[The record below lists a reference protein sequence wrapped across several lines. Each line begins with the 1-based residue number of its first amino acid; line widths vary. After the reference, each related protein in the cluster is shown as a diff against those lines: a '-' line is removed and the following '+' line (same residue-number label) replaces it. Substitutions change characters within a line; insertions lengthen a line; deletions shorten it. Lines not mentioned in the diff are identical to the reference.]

1 MPTKTKSNYVS
12 KIRLWIFSCESFVK
26 IYNMDDLK
34 TRVLC
39 VDMPQGVIN
48 YLTKEQ
54 LDVYDYKVEPSLD
67 ARNLDY
73 SWGRLP
79 IAMPFNIP
87 RNLHEYSMIIQDL
100 SLNSKII
107 PYDIS
112 KHKGKKVISDASDI
126 YKCLCLSKPQNVFDP
141 LPFAC
146 RLIGNGLNAKKG
158 KMIKVFFQSA
168 KYYVDYS
175 CIKTDGYIKSVGRFS
190 NYECVENFTKNVLTG
205 NRVKLNDEYML
216 AYALFSGIEE
226 QLSYSQTF
234 KHPTFNQPGSYKEEL
249 DENFIPLLFNE
260 QDEIISY
267 VYYNKGNSSVTFMLP
282 QIDDKKVLLER
293 LFTECLYKHFSEL
306 FPLQTKNLW
315 LENDNYVL
323 PEIIQLNREKEE
335 ALKQYEDI
343 VKQMDKSI
351 VKIKKKHNF
360 LYSMLTETGENLVNN
375 VKIFLEWLDF
385 RNVKSMD
392 ATVKEGED
400 FEEDLQVLLDN
411 NELLIIEVKGLHGT
425 SKDNECAQISK
436 IETRRVHEGKYSKVH
451 SLYIVNNERGKE
463 PLKRLMPP
471 FTAHQ
476 IKDAEYSYR
485 AMAYTY
491 QLFNLYFEIQNSVIT
506 KEEARK
512 ALLVPGIV
520 NFHSNFKV
528 LGKPYNYFN
537 DMTVACVE
545 IHETNI
551 SVGDSIYFE
560 DVNKRFHSTKI
571 LCIQVEHKNFDSINE
586 GKVGIELESKVVRNA
601 VLYIKK

>member
-1 MPTKTKSNYVS
+1 
-12 KIRLWIFSCESFVK
+12 
-26 IYNMDDLK
+26 MDDLK

-39 VDMPQGVIN
+39 VDMPQDVIN
-48 YLTKEQ
+48 YLTNEQ

-73 SWGRLP
+73 SWDRLS

-87 RNLHEYSMIIQDL
+87 QNLHEYSMIIQDL
-100 SLNSKII
+100 SPNSKII

-112 KHKGKKVISDASDI
+112 KHKGKKAISDANDI
-126 YKCLCLSKPQNVFDP
+126 YQCLCLRKPQNVFDP
-141 LPFAC
+141 LPFTC
-146 RLIGNGLNAKKG
+146 RLIGNGLKAKKG
-158 KMIKVFFQSA
+158 KMIKVFFQSE

-175 CIKTDGYIKSVGRFS
+175 CIRTDGYIKNVGCFS
-190 NYECVENFTKNVLTG
+190 NYECIENFTKDVLAG
-205 NRVKLNDEYML
+205 NRVKLDDEYRL
-216 AYALFSGIEE
+216 AHALFSGIEE

-249 DENFIPLLFNE
+249 DENFIPLLLNE
-260 QDEIISY
+260 QDQIISY
-267 VYYNKGNSSVTFMLP
+267 AYYNKWNGSVTFMLP

-293 LFTECLYKHFSEL
+293 LFTEYLYKHFSEL
-306 FPLQTKNLW
+306 FPLQTKNSW

-323 PEIIQLNREKEE
+323 PEIIQLNREKKE
-335 ALKQYEDI
+335 ALKQYEDF
-343 VKQMDKSI
+343 VKQKDKSI
-351 VKIKKKHNF
+351 EKIKKKHNF
-360 LYSMLTETGENLVNN
+360 LYSMLTETGEKLVNN

-392 ATVKEGED
+392 ATVKEGEN

-411 NELLIIEVKGLHGT
+411 DELLIIEVKGLHGT

-463 PLKRLMPP
+463 PLKRQMPP

-491 QLFNLYFEIQNSVIT
+491 QLFNLYFEIKNGVIT
-506 KEEARK
+506 KEEARN

-520 NFHSNFKV
+520 SFHSNFKV
-528 LGKPYNYFN
+528 LGKPYNYITHSN
-537 DMTVACVE
+537 VVCVE
-545 IHETNI
+545 IHDTNI

-560 DVNKRFHSTKI
+560 DINKRFHSTKI
-571 LCIQVEHKNFDSINE
+571 LCIQVNHKNFDSINE
-586 GKVGIELESKVVRNA
+586 GKVGIELDTKVARNA

>member
-1 MPTKTKSNYVS
+1 
-12 KIRLWIFSCESFVK
+12 
-26 IYNMDDLK
+26 
-34 TRVLC
+34 
-39 VDMPQGVIN
+39 
-48 YLTKEQ
+48 
-54 LDVYDYKVEPSLD
+54 
-67 ARNLDY
+67 
-73 SWGRLP
+73 
-79 IAMPFNIP
+79 
-87 RNLHEYSMIIQDL
+87 
-100 SLNSKII
+100 
-107 PYDIS
+107 
-112 KHKGKKVISDASDI
+112 
-126 YKCLCLSKPQNVFDP
+126 
-141 LPFAC
+141 
-146 RLIGNGLNAKKG
+146 
-158 KMIKVFFQSA
+158 MIKVFFQSA

-175 CIKTDGYIKSVGRFS
+175 CIRTDGYIKNVGRFS
-190 NYECVENFTKNVLTG
+190 NYECVENFTKDVLAG
-205 NRVKLNDEYML
+205 NRVKLNDEYRL
-216 AYALFSGIEE
+216 AHALFFGIEE

-249 DENFIPLLFNE
+249 DENFIPLLLNE

-267 VYYNKGNSSVTFMLP
+267 AYYNKWNGSVTFMLP

-306 FPLQTKNLW
+306 FPLQTKNSW
-315 LENDNYVL
+315 LKNDNYVL
-323 PEIIQLNREKEE
+323 PEIIQLNREKQE

-343 VKQMDKSI
+343 VKQKDKSI
-351 VKIKKKHNF
+351 EKIKKKHNF

-375 VKIFLEWLDF
+375 VKIFLEWLEF
-385 RNVKSMD
+385 SNVKSMD

-463 PLKRLMPP
+463 PLKRQMPP
-471 FTAHQ
+471 FTARQ

-520 NFHSNFKV
+520 NFHSNFKA

-586 GKVGIELESKVVRNA
+586 GKVGIELESKVVRNS

>member
-1 MPTKTKSNYVS
+1 
-12 KIRLWIFSCESFVK
+12 
-26 IYNMDDLK
+26 MDDLK

-39 VDMPQGVIN
+39 VDMPQDVIN

-73 SWGRLP
+73 SWDRLS
-79 IAMPFNIP
+79 IAMPFIIP
-87 RNLHEYSMIIQDL
+87 QNLHEYSVIIQDL
-100 SLNSKII
+100 SSNSKII

-112 KHKGKKVISDASDI
+112 KHKEKKAISDANDI
-126 YKCLCLSKPQNVFDP
+126 YKCLCLRKPQNVFDP
-141 LPFAC
+141 LPYTC
-146 RLIGNGLNAKKG
+146 RLIGNGFNAKKG

-175 CIKTDGYIKSVGRFS
+175 CIRTDGYIQNVGRFS
-190 NYECVENFTKNVLTG
+190 NYECVENFTKDVLAG
-205 NRVKLNDEYML
+205 NRVKLNDEYRL

-249 DENFIPLLFNE
+249 DENFIPLLLNE
-260 QDEIISY
+260 QDQIISY
-267 VYYNKGNSSVTFMLP
+267 AYYNKWNGSVTFMLP
-282 QIDDKKVLLER
+282 QIDDKIVLLER

-306 FPLQTKNLW
+306 FPLQTKNPW

-323 PEIIQLNREKEE
+323 PEIIQLNREKKE

-343 VKQMDKSI
+343 VKQKDKSI
-351 VKIKKKHNF
+351 EKIKKKHIF

-451 SLYIVNNERGKE
+451 SLYIVNN
-463 PLKRLMPP
+463 
-471 FTAHQ
+471 
-476 IKDAEYSYR
+476 
-485 AMAYTY
+485 
-491 QLFNLYFEIQNSVIT
+491 
-506 KEEARK
+506 
-512 ALLVPGIV
+512 
-520 NFHSNFKV
+520 
-528 LGKPYNYFN
+528 
-537 DMTVACVE
+537 
-545 IHETNI
+545 
-551 SVGDSIYFE
+551 
-560 DVNKRFHSTKI
+560 
-571 LCIQVEHKNFDSINE
+571 
-586 GKVGIELESKVVRNA
+586 
-601 VLYIKK
+601 